1 MVMVV
6 EEEEKLFDYTASPK
20 QHFVL
25 SEFQVAEKSAAM
37 AHQLLSWDGE
47 RRNSIR
53 VRGDVPLSWVFNLNS
68 MKAPHGPDWLNIAV
82 TLMKKAIEGLPSWEH
97 APIG

>member
-6 EEEEKLFDYTASPK
+6 EEEERLFDYTASPK

-25 SEFQVAEKSAAM
+25 SEFQVAEKPAAM

-47 RRNSIR
+47 RRNSKSAWR
-53 VRGDVPLSWVFNLNS
+53 RSSCLGCS
-68 MKAPHGPDWLNIAV
+68 
-82 TLMKKAIEGLPSWEH
+82 T
-97 APIG
+97 